1 MTKPKNQPPAPKRRK
16 RGFERAA
23 GLLSDRIRQAGES
36 RGFALSRLLTHWEEI
51 VGTETAEHARPVK
64 VSYGRAEFGATLTLL
79 TPGAM
84 GPMLEMQ
91 KDSIRDKVNA
101 CYGYA
106 AISRVRFTQTAAMG
120 FAEDKPGFKPA
131 PKRREPTQ
139 AEQDQAS
146 QIAST
151 VTDDTLRQAL
161 ERLGGHVLTRSKS

>member
-1 MTKPKNQPPAPKRRK
+1 MSKPEQQNSPPKRRK

-23 GLLSDRIRQAGES
+23 GLLSDRIRQAGET

-51 VGTETAEHARPVK
+51 VGPETADHARPVK
-64 VSYGRAEFGATLTLL
+64 VSYSREGFGATLTLL

-91 KDSIRDKVNA
+91 KEQIRDKVNA

-120 FAEDKPGFKPA
+120 FAEDKPGFKSA

-139 AEQDQAS
+139 AEQEHATKLAS
-146 QIAST
+146 SVQ
-151 VTDDTLRQAL
+151 DDTLRQAL